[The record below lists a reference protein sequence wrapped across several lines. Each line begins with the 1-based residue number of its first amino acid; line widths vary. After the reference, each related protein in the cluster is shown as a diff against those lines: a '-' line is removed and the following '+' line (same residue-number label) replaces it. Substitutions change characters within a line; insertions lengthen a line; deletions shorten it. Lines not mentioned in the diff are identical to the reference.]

1 MIISFDFDGTLCWV
15 NKSNISIFRRNIKV
29 FNIFKKH
36 VKNNDQIIIVTFRN
50 PENETEELKI
60 KEKRVLINDYL
71 KKFDIKVDDIIFT
84 NHSPKLPYLIKYQVN
99 IHYDDCEETIES
111 LKNTKIK
118 GVLIEKKVKC

>member
-60 KEKRVLINDYL
+60 KEKRVLINDFKANL
-71 KKFDIKVDDIIFT
+71 SK
-84 NHSPKLPYLIKYQVN
+84 
-99 IHYDDCEETIES
+99 S
-111 LKNTKIK
+111 LKTRFIRVEAINIGVCPEWHPGK
-118 GVLIEKKVKC
+118 GQKAWIFADEILVH